1 MTELPSSAPPKL
13 DDLPRLDDRIRE
25 LLSGVSGSLAF
36 NGLRRALGVHPE
48 SLSRSLRR
56 LAREGTVQ
64 RTAQG
69 YRLAPEITGERPA
82 LPGPSDP
89 PSGNPVAEL
98 KLPPQDSPEE
108 VFGRLSGRWFG
119 DYRWVGFFEGPGTTT
134 LLWAHRHDGARLW
147 LRIRGDVLEVF
158 QDPTGKEG
166 PAAAYQLLRH
176 VLGAWHSAPRPRG
189 MATLSAG
196 LSPGAW
202 GPN

>member
-1 MTELPSSAPPKL
+1 MTELPASAPSQL
-13 DDLPRLDDRIRE
+13 DELPRLDDRVRE

-36 NGLRRALGVHPE
+36 NGLRRALRVHPE

-56 LAREGTVQ
+56 LSREGTVE

-69 YRLAPEITGERPA
+69 YRLAPEGPGARPA
-82 LPGPSDP
+82 PV
-89 PSGNPVAEL
+89 PSGFPTGSPVAEL
-98 KLPPQDSPEE
+98 KLPPQDGPEE

-119 DYRWVGFFEGPGTTT
+119 DYRWVGFFEGNGTTT
-134 LLWAHRHDGARLW
+134 LLWTHRLDSSRLW

-158 QDPTGKEG
+158 EDPPGKEG

-176 VLGAWHSAPRPRG
+176 VLGAWHSARRPRG
-189 MATLSAG
+189 MATLVADF
-196 LSPGAW
+196 PPRAW